1 MLDSTVWV
9 FQIYQNFPQNHL
21 WGLQKM
27 VWKIKYPVSSSS
39 LHQKCF
45 VEGNKQLKQAL
56 LQKYAHVAK
65 NWKQKTGKML
75 PGLISLWLCC
85 DMKTWILE
93 ASSTAYLIIVADHV
107 LYEQT
112 IHLPMVHIH
121 LKLLSPCTHTAR
133 SPDLQIS
140 NQQSTFKVR
149 WKRRFTS

>member
-1 MLDSTVWV
+1 
-9 FQIYQNFPQNHL
+9 
-21 WGLQKM
+21 M

-56 LQKYAHVAK
+56 LQKYARVAK

-85 DMKTWILE
+85 DMKTWIHPVLYASAEWWRNSVEDIFLE
-93 ASSTAYLIIVADHV
+93 AFSTAYLIIVADHV